1 MIISLVIDDAE
12 DARESRPGGNPYAE

>member
-12 DARESRPGGNPYAE
+12 DARESRLGGNPYAE